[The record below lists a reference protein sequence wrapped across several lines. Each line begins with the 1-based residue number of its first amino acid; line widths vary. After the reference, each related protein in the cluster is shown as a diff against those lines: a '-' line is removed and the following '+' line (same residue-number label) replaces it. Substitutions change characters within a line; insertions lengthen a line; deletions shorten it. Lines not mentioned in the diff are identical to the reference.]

1 MAAKAVILAT
11 GPVGRWVIP
20 APFEPLVAVGSPLV
34 LHTEA
39 LLAQQVGTGATLSEE
54 ITRRC
59 PGGATRVLVIGG
71 GISAAQAAL
80 AAFRAGHRVVLRS
93 RRPLRTRAFDVGS
106 EWLDVRTADRLRF
119 DFLCLPMRERRR
131 AVREATPGGSV
142 PANYMDELHRL
153 ARQYPAELQLEVDD
167 AIESSAVEAIDAD
180 DAKAKAVAVNG
191 EAFAMVILATGV
203 VASPSSSPL
212 YQSIS
217 ERFGAPTVEGLPR
230 VGNRLRWLPHEDIFV
245 LGANAVLEL
254 GPGGANLMGAMRG
267 ARIVS
272 HELAALMGKAAQP
285 RPSFSNMYAA
295 FGDRQRF
302 GEHENEIDVL
312 AQQLNLSPQAETAL
326 RKAQKKGKKVTKG
339 LKSDRD
345 PLEHLYAHTRRQPYT

>member
-1 MAAKAVILAT
+1 MARQHGPERLGVAATGPAIQRPLPRLCASLEATLPHRWLWDGDERVQGRRHGQVPRPLQVDDVVRRAERRVAAKAVILAT

-80 AAFRAGHRVVLRS
+80 AAFRAGHRVVPRS

-131 AVREATPGGSV
+131 RSARRR
-142 PANYMDELHRL
+142 PAAACPRTTWTSC
-153 ARQYPAELQLEVDD
+153 
-167 AIESSAVEAIDAD
+167 I
-180 DAKAKAVAVNG
+180 
-191 EAFAMVILATGV
+191 
-203 VASPSSSPL
+203 AS
-212 YQSIS
+212 
-217 ERFGAPTVEGLPR
+217 
-230 VGNRLRWLPHEDIFV
+230 
-245 LGANAVLEL
+245 
-254 GPGGANLMGAMRG
+254 RG
-267 ARIVS
+267 C
-272 HELAALMGKAAQP
+272 
-285 RPSFSNMYAA
+285 
-295 FGDRQRF
+295 
-302 GEHENEIDVL
+302 
-312 AQQLNLSPQAETAL
+312 
-326 RKAQKKGKKVTKG
+326 
-339 LKSDRD
+339 
-345 PLEHLYAHTRRQPYT
+345 TRRAAARGG